1 MFWTEW
7 AQKKIMS
14 SRAPLDGSEPTVLIE
29 SALVTIYWSLHLG
42 NFLFP
47 DAVIFPTAQVSSEGL
62 LALASGQC
70 AKVLKVKLLLLIY
83 VYSEPRPTQ

>member
-70 AKVLKVKLLLLIY
+70 AILPTLLPLASL
-83 VYSEPRPTQ
+83 